1 MPRRPKPKKV
11 SYELIPR
18 DSEIGTP
25 MYWLLDE
32 LIEQH
37 HDDLQ
42 TAKIALAWCT
52 SWKPDVDGHVT
63 IGRCMKA
70 SDLHR
75 ELADFDF
82 IVLLSR
88 AFWRS
93 SLVTPLQRRAL
104 LDHELCHAA
113 PKFDTSGEPVEDER
127 GRRVWRSRKH
137 DIEEFTCIVQR
148 YGCYKADL
156 EAFAKALRIAPEP
169 FTGCEVCR
177 DTPQPGWID
186 VGDGALKRCD
196 CYSEYQAVRQ
206 ELATQ

>member
-18 DSEIGTP
+18 ESEIGTP

-32 LIEQH
+32 LIEAH
-37 HDDLQ
+37 HDDL
-42 TAKIALAWCT
+42 TEARIALAWCT

-63 IGRCMKA
+63 IGKCMKA

-75 ELADFDF
+75 ELAAFDV

-88 AFWRS
+88 AFWRDAR
-93 SLVTPLQRRAL
+93 VTSLQRRAL

-113 PKFDTSGEPVEDER
+113 LKYDKAGEPMEDER
-127 GRRVWRSRKH
+127 GRRVYRTRRH
-137 DIEEFTCIVQR
+137 DIEEFTCIVER
-148 YGCYKADL
+148 YGTYKSDL
-156 EAFAKALRIAPEP
+156 EAFAKALRIAPP
-169 FTGCEVCR
+169 VFAGCDLCR

-186 VGDGALKRCD
+186 TGEGLRRCE
-196 CYSEYQAVRQ
+196 CAKEYAIVRQ
-206 ELATQ
+206 EIATQ